1 MKRLVFFIMLVLFG
15 VTLLS
20 CASNSFTIEQSK
32 KNYETY
38 CDAVQLVADKHGIE
52 LTEVT
57 DYSSYKDICVQT
69 NIGRIDIRIT
79 NSAFEAEKGVES
91 FSIDYFLSSENSIEE
106 SDIKLFCDFA
116 NCISGEELPF
126 DLCLRFLDAPES
138 EYAAEDYGYQKANGE
153 LVAKMYPLNFFEDW
167 CLCYFETTEEK
178 QLSFGGITKSN

>member
-116 NCISGEELPF
+116 NCRQRNLQKDKNGIFRVYSIVF
-126 DLCLRFLDAPES
+126 DLFRINPFRPCRVKRQRGSPLH
-138 EYAAEDYGYQKANGE
+138 KAF
-153 LVAKMYPLNFFEDW
+153 V
-167 CLCYFETTEEK
+167 
-178 QLSFGGITKSN
+178 